1 MNISRFF
8 GATNREA
15 LRQVRLALGPDALIV
30 SNRRVN
36 GGVEILAADPTAL
49 AQLEGGAPPPQA
61 APSGPAMPPASLP
74 AHGRA
79 ASSAAPPPASPAT
92 APPAA
97 VRPPMPAP
105 MSPLGAYAAAAQAAY
120 GPSFSGGP
128 VPPAPVAPAM
138 AVPPA
143 TPAGPAQPA
152 ATPARQAGAPLRPG
166 QSPVQAP
173 PPAPS
178 PMPEEGGEPQPGIM
192 DAIGAMRG
200 ALETRIDELLWG
212 NQLRRAPQA
221 AVLFQTLLGFGFST
235 ALLRAMLKRLPERLS
250 TRAAFQWARQEL
262 IAHLPVPA
270 SEDALW
276 KPGLVLALVGPTGVG
291 KTTTIAKLAARCVRR
306 FGPDK
311 LVLITTDTYRIG
323 AHEQLKIYGQMLR
336 APVHVVRTADEL
348 RNVVQGIRPD
358 QIVLIDNVGISQR
371 DRYIGEQAAL
381 LAAAGRDVTR
391 LLVLNAASHGETLD
405 EVARSY
411 AADGGTPLRGCI
423 ITKVDEATRLG
434 AALDTTL
441 RYRLP
446 IHYVSIGQKVPEHL
460 VFLQAAE
467 LIDQAL
473 THAPSARTLYAP
485 TEADFAAL
493 MAMSRQQETADPAA
507 ADPRGQHMR
516 MLPRL
521 LSMAAGGAAD
531 LTADDLRDGCEFI
544 DELVCSSE
552 AYDLWRS
559 HTAAD
564 GNRAPLESWVRHM
577 LRIVQNEWSDSG
589 HKHLLAVH
597 DQVAL
602 RAAGESPATLRA
614 TLLLDEHGT
623 PLSSP
628 MQQLALQGGWLS
640 SCGLTRP
647 RAPALRDALL
657 HQMDWL
663 RQHASDLPIVHL
675 FEGASPALLRELAAT
690 ELHWVAQVPAI
701 LRVYMEDGS
710 TTAQALAKTLPHHP
724 AADPDYL
731 FALAEVAGAPAAD
744 RALWVAGTPVTLTA
758 RGQEPLAL
766 RMVSAR
772 LVDRSTGKVVKSAI
786 GLHPSLDLPID
797 RLASWLV
804 VKTES
809 REAMRHAAAAWALL
823 STRDGQDALQH
834 KALLSAQAGLAAW
847 QLRKSPLAARS
858 RQVAALMLGRKELS
872 AATATQAALKLFTL
886 KEMMAA

>member
-36 GGVEILAADPTAL
+36 GGVEILAADPTAI
-49 AQLEGGAPPPQA
+49 AHLEGDAPPVQPTA
-61 APSGPAMPPASLP
+61 AQPAMPS
-74 AHGRA
+74 
-79 ASSAAPPPASPAT
+79 
-92 APPAA
+92 
-97 VRPPMPAP
+97 P
-105 MSPLGAYAAAAQAAY
+105 MSPMGAYAAAAQAAY
-120 GPSFSGGP
+120 GPSARDATP
-128 VPPAPVAPAM
+128 LVTPAP
-138 AVPPA
+138 
-143 TPAGPAQPA
+143 
-152 ATPARQAGAPLRPG
+152 
-166 QSPVQAP
+166 SSP
-173 PPAPS
+173 PPAA
-178 PMPEEGGEPQPGIM
+178 MPQEEAEPQPGLM

-200 ALETRIDELLWG
+200 ALETRIDELMWG

-221 AVLFQTLLGFGFST
+221 AVLFQSLLEFGFST
-235 ALLRAMLKRLPERLS
+235 ALSRAMLKRLPERLS
-250 TRAAFQWARQEL
+250 ARAAFQWARDEL
-262 IAHLPVPA
+262 ISHLPVPA
-270 SEDALW
+270 NEEALW

-306 FGPDK
+306 YGPDK

-348 RNVVQGIRPD
+348 QKVVQSIRPD
-358 QIVLIDNVGISQR
+358 QVVLIDNVGISQR

-381 LAAAGRDVTR
+381 LAAAGREVTR

-460 VFLQAAE
+460 VFMQASE
-467 LIDQAL
+467 LVGQAL
-473 THAPSARTLYAP
+473 THTATARALYAP

-493 MAMSRQQETADPAA
+493 MAMSRQPETSESPMADSHE
-507 ADPRGQHMR
+507 QQMR

-521 LSMAAGGAAD
+521 LSMAAGGAVS

-544 DELVCSSE
+544 DELTCSSE

-564 GNRAPLESWVRHM
+564 SNHTALETWLRHM
-577 LRIVQNEWSDSG
+577 LRIVQNEWGDSG
-589 HKHLLAVH
+589 QKHLLAVH
-597 DQVAL
+597 DQLGL
-602 RAAGESPATLRA
+602 RNAGESPAVLRA
-614 TLLLDEHGT
+614 TLILNEHGT

-640 SCGLTRP
+640 SCGDSRP
-647 RAPALRDALL
+647 QAPALRHALM
-657 HQMDWL
+657 HQVAWL
-663 RQHASDLPIVHL
+663 RQQAAELPIAHL
-675 FEGASPALLRELAAT
+675 FDGASPVLLRELAAT
-690 ELHWVAQVPAI
+690 DLHWLAQVPAI
-701 LRVYMEDGS
+701 MRIHMEDGP

-724 AADPDYL
+724 AADPGYL

-744 RALWVAGTPVTLTA
+744 RTLWVAATPVTIAT
-758 RGQEPLAL
+758 RGQRPLAL
-766 RMVSAR
+766 QMVSAR
-772 LVDRSTGKVVKSAI
+772 LVDRSTGKVVKSVL
-786 GLHPSLDLPID
+786 GLHPGLDLPTD
-797 RLASWLV
+797 KLASWLI
-804 VKTES
+804 VKTEA
-809 REAMRHAAAAWALL
+809 REALRHAAAAWALL
-823 STRDGQDALQH
+823 STHDGQDAMQH
-834 KALLSAQAGLAAW
+834 KALLSAQTGLAAW
-847 QLRKSPLAARS
+847 QLRQSPLATRS
-858 RQVAALMLGRKELS
+858 RQVAALMLGRKDLS
-872 AATATQAALKLFTL
+872 STTATQAALKLFTL
-886 KEMMAA
+886 KEMMGA